1 MINYRYAQ
9 TYDEVFNAFT
19 LLKNEFFSF
28 NGELDSFSNKIYK
41 NGICIIGEKDGV
53 CAVIAFYAND
63 EISKTAF
70 ITSVLVSSSERGQGI
85 GTVLVQNAE
94 NYCKK
99 KYYKKMRLEVD
110 SENKAAISLYKKLGY
125 SIYEERGKSLYMEK
139 EL

>member
-1 MINYRYAQ
+1 MFNYRYAQ

-28 NGELDSFSNKIYK
+28 KGELDVFSEKIYK
-41 NGICIIGEKDGV
+41 NGICIIGENEEV

-63 EISKTAF
+63 EIRKTAF
-70 ITSVLVSSSERGQGI
+70 ITSVLVSGSVRGQGI
-85 GTVLVQNAE
+85 GTSLIQKAE
-94 NYCKK
+94 NYCKEK
-99 KYYKKMRLEVD
+99 FFEKMRLEVD

-125 SIYEERGKSLYMEK
+125 SIYEKCGRSLYMEK